1 MNETQGI
8 LGDAGGVQGSGEPG
22 PGRRSAIPFSL
33 VIGNNF
39 KLRKS
44 FKKKMYVKDTFNK
57 CHSD

>member
-44 FKKKMYVKDTFNK
+44 FKKNVRKGYI
-57 CHSD
+57 

>member
-8 LGDAGGVQGSGEPG
+8 LRDAEGVQGSGEPG
-22 PGRRSAIPFSL
+22 QGRRSAIPFSL

-44 FKKKMYVKDTFNK
+44 FKKNVRKG
-57 CHSD
+57 HI